1 MYFRINENNLKLP
14 TLRILPNLYIFFYF
28 KTILFYE
35 KKTHIQPSSGTY
47 KDWLVSPPFISKK
60 KFEIQKN
67 HKKDQM
73 TS

>member
-35 KKTHIQPSSGTY
+35 KKRIFSLLPALIKIG
-47 KDWLVSPPFISKK
+47 
-60 KFEIQKN
+60 
-67 HKKDQM
+67 
-73 TS
+73 